1 MEVFGPVVGVRL
13 AQDVWC
19 GHIAGT
25 NEVSRQNVR
34 QHPANV
40 NESTENEAKMP
51 ARRVVITMNN
61 RPPSDITLDVI
72 AEAGIDVQYV
82 SADTEDQVIAA
93 ASDADV
99 LLVGTVPH
107 TTRKVLEA
115 LPNLKMVGRSGVG
128 VDSVDL
134 AAATEL
140 GIAVT
145 NTPGI
150 NTSEVADHA
159 MAMLLSITRQIPE
172 LREATKAGAWSDRPK
187 EVNAL
192 RGKLRRVAG
201 NTVGIYGL
209 GNIGRAFASRV
220 RGFGPARIIAHD
232 PYVLQTSADLYGV
245 QLVDLDTLLSESDF
259 ITVHSP
265 ATAETNHAFNIDSFK
280 KMKPTAV
287 FINCARGP
295 IVDEAGLQEA
305 LETNV
310 IYAAGIDVTQIEP
323 LDAESPLLKLPNLT
337 ITPHFAGG
345 SDVTSVEGAR
355 RWGENAVNVLTGQP
369 LYGLGNPDVVKVI
382 AVKRSQG
389 DTRWEGIPDPVT
401 SRGF

>member
-1 MEVFGPVVGVRL
+1 
-13 AQDVWC
+13 
-19 GHIAGT
+19 
-25 NEVSRQNVR
+25 
-34 QHPANV
+34 
-40 NESTENEAKMP
+40 
-51 ARRVVITMNN
+51 MNN
-61 RPPSDITLDVI
+61 RPPSEATLNVI
-72 AEAGIDVQYV
+72 KQAGIAVEYV
-82 SADTEDQVIAA
+82 SADTEEQVIRAA
-93 ASDADV
+93 KDADV

-107 TTRKVLEA
+107 TTRKVMEA
-115 LPNLKMVGRSGVG
+115 LPRLKMVGRSGVG

-134 AAATEL
+134 GAATEL

-172 LREATKAGAWSDRPK
+172 LNEATKAGWWSDKPK
-187 EVNAL
+187 EINAL
-192 RGKLRRVAG
+192 RNKLRRIAG

-232 PYVLQTSADLYGV
+232 PYVPQTTADLYGV
-245 QLVDLDTLLSESDF
+245 QLVDFETLLRESDF

-265 ATAETNHAFNIDSFK
+265 ATVETGHAFNIDSFK

-310 IYAAGIDVTQIEP
+310 IYAAGIDVTEIEP
-323 LDAESPLLKLPNLT
+323 LDAEAPLLKLPNLR
-337 ITPHFAGG
+337 ITPHFAGA
-345 SDVTSVEGAR
+345 SDVTSAEGAR
-355 RWGENAVNVLTGQP
+355 RWGENAVNVLTGKP
-369 LYGLGNPDVVKVI
+369 LHGIGNPDVVKVI

-389 DTRWEGIPDPVT
+389 DKRWEGVPDPVT
-401 SRGF
+401 NRGF

>member
-1 MEVFGPVVGVRL
+1 
-13 AQDVWC
+13 
-19 GHIAGT
+19 
-25 NEVSRQNVR
+25 
-34 QHPANV
+34 
-40 NESTENEAKMP
+40 MP
-51 ARRVVITMNN
+51 AAKVVVTMNN
-61 RPPSDITLDVI
+61 RPPSEITLKVI
-72 AEAGIDVQYV
+72 RDAGIKVEHV
-82 SADTEDQVIAA
+82 SCDTEEQVIRA

-115 LPNLKMVGRSGVG
+115 LPRLKMVGRSGVG

-134 AAATEL
+134 EAATEL

-159 MAMLLSITRQIPE
+159 MALLLSITRQVPE
-172 LREATKAGAWSDRPK
+172 LKSATQDGWWSDRPGDI
-187 EVNAL
+187 NAL
-192 RGKLRRVAG
+192 RNKLRRIAG
-201 NTVGIYGL
+201 STVGIYGL
-209 GNIGRAFASRV
+209 GNIGRAFATRA

-232 PYVLQTSADLYGV
+232 PYVPQTTADLYGV
-245 QLVDLDTLLSESDF
+245 QLVEFDTLLRESDF

-265 ATAETNHAFNIDSFK
+265 ATAETNHAFNEETFG

-295 IVDEAGLQEA
+295 IVDEAGLQKA
-305 LETNV
+305 LETNL
-310 IYAAGIDVTQIEP
+310 IYAAGIDVTETEP
-323 LDAESPLLKLPNLT
+323 LDAENPLLKLPNLT
-337 ITPHFAGG
+337 VTPHFAGA
-345 SDVTSVEGAR
+345 SDVTSTEGAR
-355 RWGENAVNVLTGQP
+355 RWGENAVNVLTGKP
-369 LYGLGNPDVVKVI
+369 LHGLGNPEVEKVI

-389 DTRWEGIPDPVT
+389 DARWEGFPDPVT

>member
-1 MEVFGPVVGVRL
+1 M
-13 AQDVWC
+13 AA
-19 GHIAGT
+19 H
-25 NEVSRQNVR
+25 
-34 QHPANV
+34 
-40 NESTENEAKMP
+40 K
-51 ARRVVITMNN
+51 VVITMNN

-72 AEAGIDVQYV
+72 KNAGIDVQYV
-82 SADTEDQVIAA
+82 SCDTEDQVITAA
-93 ASDADV
+93 RDADV

-115 LPNLKMVGRSGVG
+115 LPKLKMVGRSGVG

-172 LREATKAGAWSDRPK
+172 LREATKDWAWSDRPR

-192 RGKLRRVAG
+192 RNKLRRIAG

-220 RGFGPARIIAHD
+220 RGFGPGRIIACD
-232 PYVLQTSADLYGV
+232 PYVPQTSADLYGV
-245 QLVDLDTLLSESDF
+245 QLVDFDTLLRESDF
-259 ITVHSP
+259 ITVHAP
-265 ATAETNHAFNIDSFK
+265 ATAETNHAFNIESFR

-295 IVDEAGLQEA
+295 LVDEAGLQQA
-305 LETNV
+305 LETGV
-310 IYAAGIDVTQIEP
+310 IYAAGIDVTEIEP
-323 LDAESPLLKLPNLT
+323 LDAESPLLKIPNLT
-337 ITPHFAGG
+337 ITPHFAGA
-345 SDVTSVEGAR
+345 SDVTTAEGSK
-355 RWGENAVNVLTGQP
+355 RWGENAVNVLTGKP
-369 LYGLGNPDVVKVI
+369 LHGLGNPDVVKVI

-389 DTRWEGIPDPVT
+389 DKRWDGVPDPVT
-401 SRGF
+401 NRGF

>member
-1 MEVFGPVVGVRL
+1 MAPR
-13 AQDVWC
+13 
-19 GHIAGT
+19 
-25 NEVSRQNVR
+25 
-34 QHPANV
+34 
-40 NESTENEAKMP
+40 K
-51 ARRVVITMNN
+51 VVITMNN

-72 AEAGIDVQYV
+72 KEAGIEVEYI
-82 SADTEDQVIAA
+82 SCDTEEQVIAA

-99 LLVGTVPH
+99 LLVGTVPD

-134 AAATEL
+134 EAATEL

-159 MAMLLSITRQIPE
+159 MALLLSLTKQVPE
-172 LREATKAGAWSDRPK
+172 LREATKEGHWSDRPAD
-187 EVNAL
+187 VNAL
-192 RGKLRRVAG
+192 RGKLRRIAG

-209 GNIGRAFASRV
+209 GNIGRAFASRA
-220 RGFGPARIIAHD
+220 RGFGPSRIIAHD
-232 PYVLQTSADLYGV
+232 PYVPQTTADLYGV
-245 QLVDLDTLLSESDF
+245 HLVDFETLLAESDF

-265 ATAETNHAFNIDSFK
+265 ATAETNHAFNIESFR
-280 KMKPTAV
+280 KMKPTAI

-295 IVDEAGLQEA
+295 LVDEAGLQEA
-305 LETNV
+305 LETGV
-310 IYAAGIDVTQIEP
+310 IYAAGIDVTEIEP
-323 LDAESPLLKLPNLT
+323 LGAESPLLKIPNLT
-337 ITPHFAGG
+337 ITPHFAGA
-345 SDVTSVEGAR
+345 SDVTSAEGAK

-369 LYGLGNPDVVKVI
+369 VHGLGNPDVVKVI

-389 DTRWEGIPDPVT
+389 DSRWDGIPDPVT
-401 SRGF
+401 NRGF